1 MIRKRYPI
9 SSNFLVHFMRATKD
23 VPVLTDTFERAADFR
38 PVKNSIYVF
47 SYSGEE
53 RASHMD
59 SWRKNAQGVAFC
71 EIEQEELD
79 QFRVRETGAVISL
92 RSAVQLASLWDGL
105 DHDTTI
111 YIDLTGLT
119 HAVWAGLLRSAIL
132 QKRRV
137 FVVYVEPDEYARS
150 SAPVEGQVYDL
161 SARIQGIMPLAGYAV
176 LSPKNNVDFTFVPL
190 LGFEGTRLRHVIEQ
204 VQPGYDRITPVIG
217 SPGFKPWYVFE
228 TYLGNRAALVETEAW
243 QAVRYAPANCPF
255 SCFYLL
261 QEIAAESNAG
271 SLKIALVGTKP
282 HALGAVLFALIST
295 TATELVYDHPIRK
308 FGRTDG
314 LARLHVYHASAL
326 FDSNSAIFTV
336 PEKVRSRRASRHD

>member
-1 MIRKRYPI
+1 MIRKRFLI
-9 SSNFLVHFMRATKD
+9 SSNFSDHFMRATKD
-23 VPVLTDTFERAADFR
+23 VPILTDTFERAEDFR
-38 PVKNSIYVF
+38 PVTNSIYVF
-47 SYSGEE
+47 SRSGEE
-53 RASHMD
+53 RATHME
-59 SWRKNAQGVAFC
+59 SWHAHAKGVAFY
-71 EIEQEELD
+71 ELEQEELD

-105 DHDTTI
+105 SHDATI

-119 HAVWAGLLRSAIL
+119 HAVWAGLLKSAIL
-132 QKRRV
+132 QKRKV
-137 FVVYVEPDEYARS
+137 FVVYVEPDQYARS
-150 SAPVEGQVYDL
+150 SAPVEGQIYDL
-161 SARIQGIMPLAGYAV
+161 SSRIQGIMPLAGYAV
-176 LSPKNNVDFTFVPL
+176 LSPKDNVDFTFVPL

-261 QEIAAESNAG
+261 QEIAAASNSG

-282 HALGAVLFALIST
+282 HALGAVLFALTSRSP
-295 TATELVYDHPIRK
+295 TELVYDHPIRK
-308 FGRTDG
+308 SGRTDG
-314 LARLHVYHASAL
+314 LARLHVYHASAI
-326 FDSNSAIFTV
+326 FDSNSAIYTV
-336 PEKVRSRRASRHD
+336 QEKIRFRRVARHD